1 MAVAAER
8 HINQQVISAATSGPL
23 PELTP
28 ADPDA
33 DYIAVNYYS
42 LVPPQIVSMSVVG
55 EWLNAATPGAARQVL
70 DAHPELL
77 TREGEMAHY
86 LIADQQKE
94 PLARDHILRK
104 RLLLLRRARTVGA
117 DIAFDELARGTLPVS
132 HARPIPEDPAVLQTL
147 PQTLYALLGTSSVR
161 ETEGVLERHPE
172 LLHPVVDGMLDIAAD
187 GEPDAVRARVSSFKT
202 LIHRAREVGV
212 ARAVLEAA
220 IAWNAP
226 DT

>member
-1 MAVAAER
+1 MWR
-8 HINQQVISAATSGPL
+8 SRPSGTSINKSSAQRPPARS

-172 LLHPVVDGMLDIAAD
+172 LLHPVVDGMLPISPRTANRTRFVP
-187 GEPDAVRARVSSFKT
+187 GSARSR
-202 LIHRAREVGV
+202 H
-212 ARAVLEAA
+212 
-220 IAWNAP
+220 
-226 DT
+226 